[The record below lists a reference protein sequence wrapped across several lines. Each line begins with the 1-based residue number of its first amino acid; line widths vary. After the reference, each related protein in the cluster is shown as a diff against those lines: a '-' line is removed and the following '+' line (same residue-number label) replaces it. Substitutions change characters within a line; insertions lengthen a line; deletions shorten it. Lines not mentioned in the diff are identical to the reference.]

1 MENGEENI
9 HVDVKRGL
17 ERLTS
22 NPGRNPV
29 QDLQDFLGS
38 WKILQHPVSSHRIL
52 PRILNGTNPNHV

>member
-9 HVDVKRGL
+9 HVDVERGL
-17 ERLTS
+17 ERLTC

-38 WKILQHPVSSHRIL
+38 YKILQHPVSSHRIL
-52 PRILNGTNPNHV
+52 PRILNGKNPNHV